1 MPPQETMHYHFI
13 SIGGAVM
20 HNLALDILAQGHK
33 VTGSDD
39 EIFDPALSRLKAHN
53 ILPEKFGWYPE
64 NITEDIDVIILGM
77 HARANNPE
85 LLKAQELGLTIYSFP
100 EFIYEHCKNKT
111 RVVIGGSHG
120 KTTTTAMIMHVLKT
134 LNKEFDYMVGSSIDG
149 FDRMVKMADAPIVIL
164 EGDEYLTSA
173 IDRRPKFLLY
183 KADIAQLTGIAWDH
197 INVFPTFEG
206 YLEQFEL
213 FINQL
218 PDGAPLTYYAGD
230 EHLPKMVELHKN
242 RLQLLPYTE
251 LDHTIEYG
259 QTFLTTAQGKI
270 PLHIFGLH
278 VLQNMAGAKHVCN
291 QLKISD
297 ADFYTA
303 ISSFEGTAKRMEK
316 IKDTENL
323 VVFRDFAHS
332 PSKVQATVDAVRTQ
346 YPNHKLLAC
355 FELHTFSSLNKKFLT
370 EYNGSL
376 NKADTS
382 IVYYDEHVLELKKM
396 PALEMEEVAEA
407 FGGSIEVYTD
417 AEMLHNFIHS
427 TGKKS
432 SQKGNQ
438 NTVLLL
444 MSSGTFSNLPLNF

>member
-1 MPPQETMHYHFI
+1 
-13 SIGGAVM
+13 M
-20 HNLALDILAQGHK
+20 HNLALDVLSQGHK

-39 EIFDPALSRLKAHN
+39 EIFDPALSRLKEHK
-53 ILPEKFGWYPE
+53 ILPEKFGWYPK

-77 HARANNPE
+77 HARKNNPE

-100 EFIYEHCKNKT
+100 EFIYQHSKNKT

-149 FDRMVKMADAPIVIL
+149 FDRMVKMSDAPIIIL

-173 IDRRPKFLLY
+173 IDHRPKFLLY

-218 PDGAPLTYYAGD
+218 PDGAPLTYYASD
-230 EHLPKMVELHKN
+230 EHLQKMVQPHEN
-242 RLQLLPYTE
+242 RLELLPYTE
-251 LDHTIEYG
+251 LNHTIENG
-259 QTFLTTAQGKI
+259 QTFLKTEKGKI
-270 PLHIFGLH
+270 PLHVFGLH
-278 VLQNMAGAKHVCN
+278 VLQNMAGAKHICN
-291 QLKISD
+291 QLNISNSE
-297 ADFYTA
+297 FYQA

-316 IKDTENL
+316 IKDSDNL

-332 PSKVQATVDAVRTQ
+332 PSKVQATVNAVKQQ
-346 YPNHKLLAC
+346 YRNHKLIAC
-355 FELHTFSSLNKKFLT
+355 FELHTFSSLNKNFLT

-376 NKADTS
+376 NKADEA

-396 PALEMEEVAEA
+396 PALDIEEVAEA

-427 TGKKS
+427 IGKNS
-432 SQKGNQ
+432 SSKGNEK
-438 NTVLLL
+438 TVLLL
-444 MSSGTFSNLPLNF
+444 MSSGTFSNLPLHF